1 MPRPTP
7 TMAESSR
14 GPRIRVTARKS
25 VPIPRRAFADRTEA
39 PAPPR
44 VIIGV
49 PIVRVYGMT
58 WAEEQHLRAISSGL
72 QGCQA
77 TIDYQNQVI
86 AELVDLTHLI
96 TDASTEA
103 SDTARAAIRKAS
115 VAEMIV
121 KVLVTLLAFMV
132 LWICL
137 ERYWYGY

>member
-1 MPRPTP
+1 
-7 TMAESSR
+7 
-14 GPRIRVTARKS
+14 
-25 VPIPRRAFADRTEA
+25 
-39 PAPPR
+39 
-44 VIIGV
+44 
-49 PIVRVYGMT
+49 MT

-72 QGCQA
+72 QGCQ
-77 TIDYQNQVI
+77 TRIDYQSQVI
-86 AELVDLTHLI
+86 TELVDLTHLL

-103 SDTARAAIRKAS
+103 LDTARAAIRRAS